1 MHIVMQASACKL
13 RISNV
18 GKSVLFVRC
27 MHSYYAHCLAMLML
41 GDDIIIVILGI
52 YLELV
57 GRLGML

>member
-1 MHIVMQASACKL
+1 MHIVMQAFACKL

-41 GDDIIIVILGI
+41 GDDIIIVILGTWNL
-52 YLELV
+52 LE
-57 GRLGML
+57 G